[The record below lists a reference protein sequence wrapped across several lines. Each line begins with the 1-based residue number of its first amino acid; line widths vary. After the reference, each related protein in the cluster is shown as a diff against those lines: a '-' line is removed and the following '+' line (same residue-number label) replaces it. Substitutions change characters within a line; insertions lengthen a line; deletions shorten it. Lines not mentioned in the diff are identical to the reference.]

1 MVFFVTEN
9 SIVKRIWGRGDM
21 VLLIFAGASAE
32 FALNKAVDWLY
43 FTGRLPAD
51 PLGRLFSTVS
61 YAQKIVFAEYDKAL
75 ASIDSIVSIHRG
87 VEQQRAASIPDGA
100 YLDVL
105 FLLID
110 YSIRSFELL
119 DRKLS
124 LAEKAEVFDVF
135 HRVGARMGLRDLPGH
150 FGEWETRREHLLREN
165 LVYSPFT
172 RDLYGRYRKNLGSFR
187 YWLLLHAQVLLL
199 PSPVRPLLPLPDFPL
214 LWPAVQ
220 GYKLIRLLRLDR
232 GLRAILLPRTY
243 RDSVA
248 SLDINSVASL
258 DIKKSVIS

>member
-1 MVFFVTEN
+1 
-9 SIVKRIWGRGDM
+9 
-21 VLLIFAGASAE
+21 
-32 FALNKAVDWLY
+32 
-43 FTGRLPAD
+43 
-51 PLGRLFSTVS
+51 LFSTVS
-61 YAQKIVFAEYDKAL
+61 YAQRIVFAENDKAL

-87 VEQQRAASIPDGA
+87 VEQKRAATIPDSA

-124 LAEKAEVFDVF
+124 AAEKAEVFDVF
-135 HRVGARMGLRDLPGH
+135 HRVGNRMGLRDLPGH
-150 FGEWETRREHLLREN
+150 YREWEQKRVQLLREN

-172 RDLYGRYRKNLGSFR
+172 RDLYQRYRKNLGSFR
-187 YWLLLHAQVLLL
+187 YGLLLQAQVLLV
-199 PSPVRPLLPLPDFPL
+199 PCSVRRLLLLPGFPL

-220 GYKLIRLLRLDR
+220 GYKMIRVLGLDR
-232 GLRAILLPRTY
+232 WLRAILLPRNY

-248 SLDINSVASL
+248 SLDIR
-258 DIKKSVIS
+258 